1 MHHNKPRQTKHNLKL
16 TAQLGS
22 SNVGT
27 KSRICRRSAKMSV
40 KTLRG
45 AHDWYLISVNLN
57 FGTIWLTFL
66 AFNIFQRSALAP
78 IPSMRHV
85 FLFQIMHA
93 RAGSYI
99 EFSGSWKLGAK
110 VTSGASLHSLH
121 WKVLI
126 FVDLCPS
133 YSGLVS
139 FLVPT
144 FRNRRGFVWNMPWS
158 CGLCTREKYLRPH
171 CITLHP
177 GKNLQ
182 KAWMFELSGGWE
194 TLSSSLSFYSI
205 KIWIHLA
212 LTSLGWIATWAVQVA
227 VARWTCDVY
236 TGWPWAKITRIQ
248 QADPHVHD
256 SREAKLRAS
265 PSLGHR
271 GRSLQGITWITSAST
286 KQWK

>member
-1 MHHNKPRQTKHNLKL
+1 
-16 TAQLGS
+16 
-22 SNVGT
+22 
-27 KSRICRRSAKMSV
+27 MSTW
-40 KTLRG
+40 TLELSG
-45 AHDWYLISVNLN
+45 
-57 FGTIWLTFL
+57 WLSWLSTS
-66 AFNIFQRSALAP
+66 FNIFQRSALAP

-110 VTSGASLHSLH
+110 VTSGASLH

-126 FVDLCPS
+126 FAHPTAAWNPFGTCPGPVVFARGRNIF
-133 YSGLVS
+133 GLIAS
-139 FLVPT
+139 HCT
-144 FRNRRGFVWNMPWS
+144 QARIFRRLECLNSQVA
-158 CGLCTREKYLRPH
+158 
-171 CITLHP
+171 
-177 GKNLQ
+177 GKLLAAPCLFN
-182 KAWMFELSGGWE
+182 
-194 TLSSSLSFYSI
+194 SFYSI
-205 KIWIHLA
+205 KIWIRLA
-212 LTSLGWIATWAVQVA
+212 LTSLGWIATWAAQVA

-248 QADPHVHD
+248 QADPQVHD

-271 GRSLQGITWITSAST
+271 GRSSQGITSAST